1 MQTPQRGCSL
11 EVSGVELK
19 LGGTETG
26 RWRERGGGR
35 DRDTERDIL
44 LNKQYMF
51 ISRGELDSRKM

>member
-1 MQTPQRGCSL
+1 M

-26 RWRERGGGR
+26 RWRERGGR